1 MAIQVIEES
10 EPTVSND
17 ALCDLCMYE
26 IQKRMV
32 DIGMLKE
39 DKKPVQEQVTDMFL
53 LCKKLVEMHSVDQ
66 DLIADRI
73 QAIEET
79 VKNR

>member
-10 EPTVSND
+10 KTTVSND

-39 DKKPVQEQVTDMFL
+39 DRKPVNDQITDMFL
-53 LCKKLVEMHSVDQ
+53 LCKKLVEIHSIDQ
-66 DLIADRI
+66 DLIAQRI
-73 QAIEET
+73 QVIEET